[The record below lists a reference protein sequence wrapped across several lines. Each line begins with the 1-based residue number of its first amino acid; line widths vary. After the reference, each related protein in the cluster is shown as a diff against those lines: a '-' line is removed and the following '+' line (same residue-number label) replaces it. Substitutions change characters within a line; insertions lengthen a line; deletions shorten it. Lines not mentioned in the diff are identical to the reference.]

1 MAGLN
6 DGYDPARLRE
16 ILLTAYGTTGSC
28 EQGSDAW
35 VQYDWDSE
43 VTIYQSNAYYYTDGN
58 FVPAEVWYEYKDA
71 NGEWR
76 PLPNVQG
83 CGTELN
89 QYNVTTFD
97 PVITTSIR
105 MNMSPRTLGC
115 GVIEWQVMGYAD
127 NVIDKTQLRRVIDSA
142 NNLDLSLFDASEE
155 QLAELQAAIDEAQRI
170 SDSSDTTQEEVD
182 AAAAKLA
189 NLILSLPTAD
199 GNLAY
204 SASVATSFVSSWENL
219 SAVNDGAIPENSYNP
234 SMSRY
239 GSWGNASA
247 YETVT
252 YTWNSEVT
260 LNGADIYFWYDGT
273 EGDYTSGG
281 IQVPSEYYYEYLD
294 SEGNWQPVEN
304 ASAYD
309 TAMDGY
315 NNTTFDEVTT
325 TAIRVTMMK
334 QANDGNG
341 VGIMEWKVYGT
352 VAPIP
357 EEKTNIAPLAA
368 VSGICNYD
376 GQDGRPYDQG
386 GLPKMND
393 EIEPASSSDL
403 SNGAWINWNDRYD
416 ADGNIQNAWV
426 AYTWDEPMI
435 LDSTDVYYFTDNGG
449 HQMPES
455 VTFEYLNDD
464 GEWVELTDVT
474 PGCEADQYNTTEL
487 GSIRTTALRMTMEPQ
502 FLNDNDPACGVG
514 VIEWKVYGTAAGGEE
529 EPVVKDALNAAIEE
543 AEKRV
548 ETDYTAESWANF
560 ARALENAK
568 IVAADENADQTAVD
582 EATALLNEAMG
593 ALVAAEPPA
602 DVDRT
607 ALEALIAEAE
617 GYNRTDYTEESWAVF
632 AEALTNAYS
641 VDQNV
646 EATQDDV
653 DKAAEALQAA
663 IDGLEE
669 VHADVNL
676 EEIRA
681 LIDEALQIQNDGYT
695 AESWDAL
702 QNALVNAALAV
713 SDPDVTQEQIDQ
725 LAAALVDAI
734 TGLKAAE
741 PAEEV
746 NLAAINALI
755 NVAQRL
761 DKDNYTA
768 ESWNALQDALAAA
781 LAAAEDP
788 EATQDQIDKA
798 AAALGDAI
806 VALEIAQPGEDPG
819 EEPGENPND
828 KPGQTPDGNNGSG
841 NGENG
846 NSGSGADGEQNNEAA
861 VQTGDNSP
869 IMVYGVL
876 VVIAA
881 AGIICIIGM
890 RKRRR

>member
-1 MAGLN
+1 
-6 DGYDPARLRE
+6 
-16 ILLTAYGTTGSC
+16 
-28 EQGSDAW
+28 
-35 VQYDWDSE
+35 
-43 VTIYQSNAYYYTDGN
+43 
-58 FVPAEVWYEYKDA
+58 
-71 NGEWR
+71 
-76 PLPNVQG
+76 
-83 CGTELN
+83 
-89 QYNVTTFD
+89 
-97 PVITTSIR
+97 
-105 MNMSPRTLGC
+105 
-115 GVIEWQVMGYAD
+115 
-127 NVIDKTQLRRVIDSA
+127 
-142 NNLDLSLFDASEE
+142 
-155 QLAELQAAIDEAQRI
+155 
-170 SDSSDTTQEEVD
+170 
-182 AAAAKLA
+182 
-189 NLILSLPTAD
+189 
-199 GNLAY
+199 
-204 SASVATSFVSSWENL
+204 
-219 SAVNDGAIPENSYNP
+219 
-234 SMSRY
+234 
-239 GSWGNASA
+239 
-247 YETVT
+247 
-252 YTWNSEVT
+252 
-260 LNGADIYFWYDGT
+260 
-273 EGDYTSGG
+273 
-281 IQVPSEYYYEYLD
+281 
-294 SEGNWQPVEN
+294 
-304 ASAYD
+304 
-309 TAMDGY
+309 MDGY

-529 EPVVKDALNAAIEE
+529 EPVVKDALNAAIDE

-548 ETDYTAESWANF
+548 ETDYTADSWANF

-582 EATALLNEAMG
+582 EATALLNEAMA
-593 ALVAAEPPA
+593 ALVAAEPEPPA
-602 DVDRT
+602 DVDRE
-607 ALEALIAEAE
+607 ALEALIKEAE

-695 AESWDAL
+695 TESWDAL

>member
-1 MAGLN
+1 M
-6 DGYDPARLRE
+6 
-16 ILLTAYGTTGSC
+16 
-28 EQGSDAW
+28 
-35 VQYDWDSE
+35 
-43 VTIYQSNAYYYTDGN
+43 
-58 FVPAEVWYEYKDA
+58 
-71 NGEWR
+71 
-76 PLPNVQG
+76 
-83 CGTELN
+83 
-89 QYNVTTFD
+89 
-97 PVITTSIR
+97 
-105 MNMSPRTLGC
+105 
-115 GVIEWQVMGYAD
+115 
-127 NVIDKTQLRRVIDSA
+127 
-142 NNLDLSLFDASEE
+142 
-155 QLAELQAAIDEAQRI
+155 
-170 SDSSDTTQEEVD
+170 
-182 AAAAKLA
+182 
-189 NLILSLPTAD
+189 
-199 GNLAY
+199 
-204 SASVATSFVSSWENL
+204 
-219 SAVNDGAIPENSYNP
+219 
-234 SMSRY
+234 
-239 GSWGNASA
+239 
-247 YETVT
+247 
-252 YTWNSEVT
+252 
-260 LNGADIYFWYDGT
+260 
-273 EGDYTSGG
+273 
-281 IQVPSEYYYEYLD
+281 
-294 SEGNWQPVEN
+294 
-304 ASAYD
+304 
-309 TAMDGY
+309 
-315 NNTTFDEVTT
+315 
-325 TAIRVTMMK
+325 
-334 QANDGNG
+334 
-341 VGIMEWKVYGT
+341 
-352 VAPIP
+352 
-357 EEKTNIAPLAA
+357 
-368 VSGICNYD
+368 
-376 GQDGRPYDQG
+376 
-386 GLPKMND
+386 
-393 EIEPASSSDL
+393 
-403 SNGAWINWNDRYD
+403 
-416 ADGNIQNAWV
+416 
-426 AYTWDEPMI
+426 
-435 LDSTDVYYFTDNGG
+435 
-449 HQMPES
+449 
-455 VTFEYLNDD
+455 
-464 GEWVELTDVT
+464 
-474 PGCEADQYNTTEL
+474 
-487 GSIRTTALRMTMEPQ
+487 
-502 FLNDNDPACGVG
+502 
-514 VIEWKVYGTAAGGEE
+514 
-529 EPVVKDALNAAIEE
+529 
-543 AEKRV
+543 
-548 ETDYTAESWANF
+548 
-560 ARALENAK
+560 
-568 IVAADENADQTAVD
+568 AADENADQTAVD
-582 EATALLNEAMG
+582 EATALLNEAMA
-593 ALVAAEPPA
+593 ALVAAEPEPPA
-602 DVDRT
+602 DVDRE
-607 ALEALIAEAE
+607 ALEALIKEAE

-695 AESWDAL
+695 TESWDAL
-702 QNALVNAALAV
+702 QDALVNAALAV

-734 TGLKAAE
+734 TALKAAE